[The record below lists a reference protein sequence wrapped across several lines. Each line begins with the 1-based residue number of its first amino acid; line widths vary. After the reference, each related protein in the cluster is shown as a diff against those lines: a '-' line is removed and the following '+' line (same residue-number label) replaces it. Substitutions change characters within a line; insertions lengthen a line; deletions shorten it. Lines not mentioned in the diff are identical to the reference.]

1 MMPLFLIA
9 VLSLSLLPHGGDRV
23 YYALA
28 PTSDS
33 SMTLTVRMHDHDVR
47 QMQRTLQID
56 IADHLLQHI
65 VIKNNSAVYPATYI
79 GSSETRGDAIWKF
92 RVMLAP
98 SQIDTLTVKIDDFVD
113 AMPKVENVVEVT
125 AASNVSY
132 SLNAQ
137 RTSFTHIFRERT
149 QHER

>member
-1 MMPLFLIA
+1 MPLFLIVA
-9 VLSLSLLPHGGDRV
+9 LTLSLLPHGGDRV
-23 YYALA
+23 YYTLA

-33 SMTLTVRMHDHDVR
+33 TMTLTVRMHDHDVR

-65 VIKNNSAVYPATYI
+65 TVKNNGVLYPTTYV

-92 RVMLAP
+92 RIMLAP
-98 SQIDTLTVKIDDFVD
+98 SQIDTLTVKIDAFVD

-125 AASNVSY
+125 ASSNVTY

-149 QHER
+149 HHER